1 MDMPLGIFCTY
12 NIQGGFIEMK
22 VVVIGGVAG
31 GASTA
36 ARIRRLDESAEVI
49 MFERGPHVSFSN
61 CSLPFH
67 LSGIVPSSEKLIIM
81 DPVQFKKKY
90 NLEARVS
97 QEVIAINKERKTVT
111 VKQVFTGETYEESYD
126 KLVLSPGAKPRI
138 PAVEGIDAAHVFTV
152 RNVVDIER
160 LQGYVQLAE
169 VENIA
174 VIGAGF
180 IGIEVAENL
189 RATGKNV
196 TLVQNSNQVMKTY
209 DFDMAQIMHKELV
222 DHGIDLHVNA
232 QISKVEKGKITLTS
246 NKEIAAD
253 AVVVAIGVAPET
265 TLAEEAGLEIGQTG
279 GIKVDGNYVTSDRS
293 IYAVGDAIE
302 VYHQILHKPVR
313 LALAG
318 PAQKQARAAADHM
331 YGIPNRN
338 RGVIGSSSIRIFD
351 FNCAATGINEKT
363 AKEAGIQADSVYVIA
378 PDKVGLMPSS
388 NPLHLKVVFEVPTG
402 KILGAQ
408 AIGKGN
414 ADKRIDVVAS
424 LITMGGTIED
434 LKDVE
439 LSYSPMYGTAKDV
452 VNMAALVA
460 TNIMQGRF
468 KQIHVSDVRELHEA
482 GALFVDVREVKEFE
496 NGHLK
501 AAVNIPLSE
510 LRERLD
516 EIPKDRPVYVH
527 CRSAQR
533 SYNAVMALLN
543 NGYTDVYNVSGSF
556 LGICLYEYFNDVAEN
571 REPIVTKYNF
581 K

>member
-1 MDMPLGIFCTY
+1 
-12 NIQGGFIEMK
+12 MK

-36 ARIRRLDESAEVI
+36 ARIRRLDENAEVI

-67 LSGIVPSSEKLIIM
+67 LSGIVPTTDKLIMM
-81 DPVQFKKKY
+81 DPQQFKSKY

-97 QEVIAINKERKTVT
+97 QEVIAINKERQTVT
-111 VKQVFTGETYEESYD
+111 VRFVETDEVYEESYD
-126 KLVLSPGAKPRI
+126 KLMLSPGAKPI
-138 PAVEGIDAAHVFTV
+138 LPAVQGIEQRHVFTV

-160 LQGYVQLAE
+160 LQRYTQFSA

-174 VIGAGF
+174 IIGGGF
-180 IGIEVAENL
+180 IGVEVAENL
-189 RATGKNV
+189 HAANKKISIIQRAP
-196 TLVQNSNQVMKTY
+196 QIMKPY
-209 DFDMAQIMHKELV
+209 DDDMAQIMHKEIM
-222 DHGIDLHVNA
+222 DANIDLYVNA
-232 QISKVEKGKITLTS
+232 DVAKIATDHIVLGDGQIVK
-246 NKEIAAD
+246 AD
-253 AVVVAIGVAPET
+253 AVVVAIGVEPET
-265 TLAEEAGLEIGQTG
+265 KLAQEANLEIGKTG
-279 GIKVDGNYVTSDRS
+279 GIKVDGNYVTSDPA

-302 VYHQILHKPVR
+302 VYHQVLHKPVR

-318 PAQKQARAAADHM
+318 PAQKQARVAADHM
-331 YGIPNRN
+331 YGITNRN
-338 RGVIGSSSIRIFD
+338 RGVIGSSSIRIFNL
-351 FNCAATGINEKT
+351 NCATTGINEKT
-363 AKEAGIQADSVYVIA
+363 AKEAGFQADSVYVIA

-388 NPLHLKVVFEVPTG
+388 NALHLKLIFEVPTG

-414 ADKRIDVVAS
+414 ADKRIDVIAM

-439 LSYSPMYGTAKDV
+439 LSYSPLFGTAKDV

-460 TNIMQGRF
+460 TNISYGRF
-468 KQIHVSDVRELHEA
+468 KQVHVSDVRRLYEEN
-482 GALFVDVREVKEFE
+482 ALFVDVREEKEFA
-496 NGHLK
+496 NGHIKNAL
-501 AAVNIPLSE
+501 NIPLSQ
-510 LRERLD
+510 LRERMA
-516 EIPKDRPVYVH
+516 EIPKDRAVYVH

-543 NGYTDVYNVSGSF
+543 NGYTQVKNVSGSF
-556 LGICLYEYFNDVAEN
+556 LGICLYEYFHDQVDK
-571 REPIVTKYNF
+571 RQPIVTQYNF

>member
-1 MDMPLGIFCTY
+1 
-12 NIQGGFIEMK
+12 MK
-22 VVVIGGVAG
+22 VLVVGGVAG

-36 ARIRRLDESAEVI
+36 ARIRRLDEKAEVI

-67 LSGIVPSSEKLIIM
+67 LSGIVPNSEKLIVM

-90 NLEARVS
+90 NLEARVG
-97 QEVIAINKERKTVT
+97 QEVIAINKERKTIT
-111 VKQVFTGETYEESYD
+111 VKQVLTGETYEENYD
-126 KLVLSPGAKPRI
+126 KLVLSPGAKPII
-138 PAVEGIDAAHVFTV
+138 PDAQGIDAEHVFTV

-160 LQGYVQLAE
+160 LKNYIELTE
-169 VENIA
+169 VKNIA
-174 VIGAGF
+174 VIGGGF

-189 RATGKNV
+189 AAAGKKV
-196 TLVQNSNQVMKTY
+196 TIVQSAKQVMKPY
-209 DFDMAQIMHKELV
+209 DEDMAQIMHKQLLDNGVALELSTTV
-222 DHGIDLHVNA
+222 K
-232 QISKVEKGKITLTS
+232 KVEASKITLS
-246 NKEIAAD
+246 NDKVIAAD
-253 AVVVAIGVAPET
+253 AVVVAIGVTPEIN
-265 TLAEEAGLEIGQTG
+265 LAAEAGLAIGVTG
-279 GIKVDGNYVTSDRS
+279 GIKVDGNYVTSDDS

-331 YGIPNRN
+331 YGITNHN

-351 FNCAATGINEKT
+351 FNCATTGINEKI
-363 AKEAGIQADSVYVIA
+363 AKEAGMQVDSVYVIA

-388 NPLHLKVVFEVPTG
+388 NPLHLKLIFEVPTG
-402 KILGAQ
+402 KIVGAQ

-414 ADKRIDVVAS
+414 ADKRIDVIATMIS
-424 LITMGGTIED
+424 MGGTIED

-439 LSYSPMYGTAKDV
+439 LSYSPMFGTAKDV
-452 VNMAALVA
+452 VNIAALVA
-460 TNIMQGRF
+460 TNILYGRF
-468 KQIHVSDVRELHEA
+468 KQIHVSDVRKLHEENA
-482 GALFVDVREVKEFE
+482 FFLDVREVKEFE

-501 AAVNIPLSE
+501 GATNIPLSE
-510 LRERLD
+510 LRTRMSEVPQD
-516 EIPKDRPVYVH
+516 IPVYVY

-533 SYNAVMALLN
+533 SYNAVMALKN
-543 NGYTDVYNVSGSF
+543 SGFNQVKNVSGSF
-556 LGICLYEYFNDVAEN
+556 LGICLYEYFQDVDQQ